1 MTDQPSP
8 AEGKSVLHPAGTVV
22 GIIDSPDD
30 AQAALDALHG
40 SGFSDDSVVVVCGP
54 LGARHLVNAPERLS
68 LLKRLVHVVHNPHEQ
83 ATLPSVRYAVAVEN
97 GHMCLRV
104 HVTTDTERDSA
115 RWILKSH
122 GGHYITYHGLSTTEL
137 LDE

>member
-1 MTDQPSP
+1 MVDQNPP
-8 AEGKSVLHPAGTVV
+8 AGGQSVLHPAGTVV
-22 GIIDSPDD
+22 GILDSPDD
-30 AQAALDALHG
+30 AQSALDALHG
-40 SGFSDDSVVVVCGP
+40 SGFADDSVVIVCGP
-54 LGARHLVNAPERLS
+54 RGARQLVDAPERLS

-83 ATLPSVRYAVAVEN
+83 DTLPGVRYAVAVEN

-104 HVTTDTERDSA
+104 HVNTDAERTSA